1 VFLGS
6 NKDRHE
12 NSNEDVSVVV
22 VCHGTWIDECQT
34 GVIKLGYN

>member
-1 VFLGS
+1 LGS

-12 NSNEDVSVVV
+12 HSNDDVSVVV
-22 VCHGTWIDECQT
+22 VWHGTWIDECQT